1 MARIQGDL
9 KERTACFAEAI
20 VNVSDDLPNNNKG
33 WVLGRQLIRAGT
45 SIGSNVYEAEHAR
58 SDADFAY
65 RCSVAR
71 KESSE
76 TFYWLDLCRR
86 CGLLEADKANRL
98 AAEADELMRILSAI
112 VKRTEDYLQGQ
123 RERELTR

>member
-9 KERTACFAEAI
+9 KERTARFAAAI
-20 VNVSDDLPNNNKG
+20 VNLSDDLPNNNKG
-33 WVLGRQLIRAGT
+33 WVLGRQLIRSGT
-45 SIGSNVYEAEHAR
+45 SIGANVYEAEHAL

-65 RCSVAR
+65 KCSVAR

-86 CGLLEADKANRL
+86 CGLLAADKATKL

-112 VKRTEDYLQGQ
+112 VKRTEDYLDVKRRTG
-123 RERELTR
+123 TAK